1 MNSYNRMNEMLS
13 AHPQRL
19 YMYFKADG
27 AEKFL
32 ENHNLKL
39 SDLRKCND
47 PFECAIDYNTSLK
60 TTGYIDKHAYCEQ
73 FNERDIRDL
82 QAKWWEAHKN
92 LRISCFTEYATNI
105 LMWAYYAEG
114 QKGICIEFDP
124 SKDPLFFENLRKV
137 KYRTKLATI
146 NKGCGE
152 ELDYSEILITKATQW
167 QHEKEWRVIRD
178 DLHSDFFP
186 ISPQAITSVIFGCA
200 SAIYYNDY
208 GMSDTYE
215 RIFHLLQKPEYA
227 HIQLQCISPATEI
240 FELQHRNM
248 PFFVFMKDQHTIS
261 IISTQKQCLQIWRH
275 NDYKDTRIYE
285 ASVCQWEKNTI
296 TLPNG
301 YYLISNA
308 VDNNTVL
315 VQIFDE

>member
-13 AHPQRL
+13 ARPQRL
-19 YMYFKADG
+19 YMYFKAEG

-39 SDLRKCND
+39 SDPRKCND
-47 PFECAIDYNTSLK
+47 PFECAIDYNASLK
-60 TTGYIDKHAYCEQ
+60 TTGYIDENPYYEQ
-73 FNERDIRDL
+73 LNELYVRDL

-92 LRISCFTEYATNI
+92 LRISCLTKEATNI
-105 LMWAYYAEG
+105 LMWAYYADG

-124 SKDPLFFENLRKV
+124 SKAPLFFENLREV

-152 ELDYSEILITKATQW
+152 ELDYSEILITKAMQW
-167 QHEKEWRVIRD
+167 QHEKEWRVIFK
-178 DLHSDFFP
+178 DLYSDFFP

-200 SAIYYNDY
+200 SASYYNDY
-208 GMSDTYE
+208 GMSGTYE
-215 RIFHLLQKPEYA
+215 RIFQLLQKPEYA
-227 HIQLQCISPATEI
+227 HIRLQCISPATEI
-240 FELQHRNM
+240 FELQRRNM

-261 IISTQKQCLQIWRH
+261 IISTRQQCLQIRRY
-275 NDYKDTRIYE
+275 NDNRDLIYE
-285 ASVCQWEKNTI
+285 ASVCQWEKTII
-296 TLPNG
+296 TLPHG

-308 VDNNTVL
+308 VDDDTIRLQV
-315 VQIFDE
+315 FDE

>member
-13 AHPQRL
+13 ARPQRL
-19 YMYFKADG
+19 YMYFKAEG

-39 SDLRKCND
+39 SDPRKCND
-47 PFECAIDYNTSLK
+47 PFECAIDYNASLK
-60 TTGYIDKHAYCEQ
+60 TTGYIDENPYYEQ
-73 FNERDIRDL
+73 LNELYVRDL

-92 LRISCFTEYATNI
+92 LRISCLTKEATNI
-105 LMWAYYAEG
+105 LMWAYYADG

-124 SKDPLFFENLRKV
+124 SKDPLFFENLREV

-152 ELDYSEILITKATQW
+152 ELDYSEILITKAMQW
-167 QHEKEWRVIRD
+167 QHEKEWRVIFK
-178 DLHSDFFP
+178 DLYSDFFP

-200 SAIYYNDY
+200 SASYYNDY
-208 GMSDTYE
+208 GMSGTYE
-215 RIFHLLQKPEYA
+215 RIFQLLQKPKYA
-227 HIQLQCISPATEI
+227 HIRLQCISPATEI
-240 FELQHRNM
+240 FELQRRNM

-261 IISTQKQCLQIWRH
+261 IISTRQQCLQIRRY
-275 NDYKDTRIYE
+275 NDNRDLIYE
-285 ASVCQWEKNTI
+285 ASVCQWEKTII
-296 TLPNG
+296 TLPHG

-308 VDNNTVL
+308 VDDDTIRLQV
-315 VQIFDE
+315 FDE

>member
-1 MNSYNRMNEMLS
+1 MNSYNKMNEMLS
-13 AHPQRL
+13 ARPQRL
-19 YMYFKADG
+19 YMYFKAEG

-39 SDLRKCND
+39 SDPRKCND
-47 PFECAIDYNTSLK
+47 PFECAIDYNASLK
-60 TTGYIDKHAYCEQ
+60 TTGYIDENPYYEQ
-73 FNERDIRDL
+73 LNELYVRDL
-82 QAKWWEAHKN
+82 QAKWWKAHKH
-92 LRISCFTEYATNI
+92 LRISCFTKEATNI
-105 LMWAYYAEG
+105 LMWAYYADG

-124 SKDPLFFENLRKV
+124 SKDPLFFENLREV
-137 KYRTKLATI
+137 KYRTNLATI

-152 ELDYSEILITKATQW
+152 ELDYSEILITKAMQW
-167 QHEKEWRVIRD
+167 QHEKEWRVIFK
-178 DLHSDFFP
+178 DLYSDFFP

-200 SAIYYNDY
+200 SASYYNDY
-208 GMSDTYE
+208 GMSGTYE
-215 RIFHLLQKPEYA
+215 RIFQLLQRPEYA
-227 HIQLQCISPATEI
+227 HIQLQCISQETDT
-240 FELQHRNM
+240 FKLQCRKM

-261 IISTQKQCLQIWRH
+261 IISTRQQCLQIKRY
-275 NDYKDTRIYE
+275 NDNRDLIYE
-285 ASVCQWEKNTI
+285 ASVCQWEKTII

>member
-13 AHPQRL
+13 DRPQRL
-19 YMYFKADG
+19 YMYFRAES

-39 SDLRKCND
+39 SDPRKCND
-47 PFECAIDYNTSLK
+47 PFECAIDYNASLK
-60 TTGYIDKHAYCEQ
+60 TTGYIDKHTYCERL
-73 FNERDIRDL
+73 NERDILDL
-82 QAKWWEAHKN
+82 RTKWLETHKN
-92 LRISCFTEYATNI
+92 LRISCFTEEATNI
-105 LMWAYYAEG
+105 LMWAYYAEQ

-124 SKDPLFFENLRKV
+124 NKDPLFFENLREV
-137 KYRTKLATI
+137 KYKTNLAMI
-146 NKGCGE
+146 GKDAGNE
-152 ELDYSEILITKATQW
+152 WNYNEILITKAKRW

-178 DLHSDFFP
+178 DLYGDFFP

-200 SAIYYNDY
+200 SASYYNDY

-215 RIFHLLQKPEYA
+215 RIFQLLQKPEYA

-240 FELQHRNM
+240 FELQRRNM
-248 PFFVFMKDQHTIS
+248 PFFVFMKDPHTIS
-261 IISTQKQCLQIWRH
+261 IISTRQQCLQIKRD
-275 NDYKDTRIYE
+275 NDNRDVIYE
-285 ASVCQWEKNTI
+285 ASVCQWEKTTI

-308 VDNNTVL
+308 VDDDNIL
-315 VQIFDE
+315 VQVFDE

>member
-1 MNSYNRMNEMLS
+1 MNSYNKMNEMLS
-13 AHPQRL
+13 ARPQRL
-19 YMYFKADG
+19 YMYFKAEG

-39 SDLRKCND
+39 SDPRKCND
-47 PFECAIDYNTSLK
+47 PFECAIDYNASLK
-60 TTGYIDKHAYCEQ
+60 TTGYIDENPYYEQ
-73 FNERDIRDL
+73 LNELYVRDL
-82 QAKWWEAHKN
+82 QAKWWKAHKH
-92 LRISCFTEYATNI
+92 LRISCFTKEATNI
-105 LMWAYYAEG
+105 LMWAYYADG

-124 SKDPLFFENLRKV
+124 SKDPLFFENLREV

-152 ELDYSEILITKATQW
+152 ELDYSEILITKAMQW
-167 QHEKEWRVIRD
+167 QHEKEWRVIFQE
-178 DLHSDFFP
+178 LSSDFFP
-186 ISPQAITSVIFGCA
+186 IRPQATPSVIFGCA
-200 SAIYYNDY
+200 SASYYNDY
-208 GMSDTYE
+208 GMSGTYE
-215 RIFHLLQKPEYA
+215 RIFQLLQRPEYA
-227 HIQLQCISPATEI
+227 HIQLQCISQETDT
-240 FELQHRNM
+240 FKLQCRKM

-261 IISTQKQCLQIWRH
+261 IISTRQQCLQIKRY
-275 NDYKDTRIYE
+275 NDNRDLIYE
-285 ASVCQWEKNTI
+285 ASVCQWEKTII

>member
-13 AHPQRL
+13 AHSQRL

-39 SDLRKCND
+39 SDPRKCND
-47 PFECAIDYNTSLK
+47 PFEFAIGYNTSLK
-60 TTGYIDKHAYCEQ
+60 TTGFKDLYPDYEPL
-73 FNERDIRDL
+73 NERDILDL
-82 QAKWWEAHKN
+82 KIKWWEAHKN
-92 LRISCFTEYATNI
+92 LRISCFTEEATNI
-105 LMWAYYAEG
+105 LMWAYYAEQ

-124 SKDPLFFENLRKV
+124 SKAPLFFENLREV
-137 KYRTKLATI
+137 KYRTQLAMI
-146 NKGCGE
+146 GRNIREG
-152 ELDYSEILITKATQW
+152 LDYNEILITKAKQW

-200 SAIYYNDY
+200 SASYYNDY
-208 GMSDTYE
+208 GMSGTYE
-215 RIFHLLQKPEYA
+215 HIFQLLQKPEYA
-227 HIQLQCISPATEI
+227 HIQLQCISPATEM
-240 FELQHRNM
+240 FELQRRKM
-248 PFFVFMKDQHTIS
+248 PFFVFMKDRHTIS
-261 IISTQKQCLQIWRH
+261 IISTRQQCLQIRRY
-275 NDYKDTRIYE
+275 NDNRDIIYE
-285 ASVCQWEKNTI
+285 TFVCQWEKNTI

>member
-13 AHPQRL
+13 ARPQRL
-19 YMYFKADG
+19 YMYFKAEG

-39 SDLRKCND
+39 SDPRKCND
-47 PFECAIDYNTSLK
+47 PFECAIDYNASLK
-60 TTGYIDKHAYCEQ
+60 TTGYIDENPYYEQ
-73 FNERDIRDL
+73 LNELYVRDL

-92 LRISCFTEYATNI
+92 LRISCLTKEATNI
-105 LMWAYYAEG
+105 LMWAYYADG

-124 SKDPLFFENLRKV
+124 SKDPLFFENLREV

-152 ELDYSEILITKATQW
+152 ELDYSEILITKAMQW
-167 QHEKEWRVIRD
+167 QHEKEWRVIFK
-178 DLHSDFFP
+178 DLYSDFFP

-200 SAIYYNDY
+200 SASYYNDY
-208 GMSDTYE
+208 GMSGTYE
-215 RIFHLLQKPEYA
+215 RIFQLLQKPEYA
-227 HIQLQCISPATEI
+227 HIRLQCISPATEI
-240 FELQHRNM
+240 FELQRRNM

-261 IISTQKQCLQIWRH
+261 IISTRQQCLQIRRY
-275 NDYKDTRIYE
+275 NDNRDLIYE
-285 ASVCQWEKNTI
+285 ASVCQWEKTII
-296 TLPNG
+296 TLPHG

-308 VDNNTVL
+308 VDDDTIRLQV
-315 VQIFDE
+315 FDE

>member
-13 AHPQRL
+13 ARPQRL
-19 YMYFKADG
+19 YMYFKAEG

-39 SDLRKCND
+39 SDPRKCND

-60 TTGYIDKHAYCEQ
+60 TTGYIDKHAYYEQ
-73 FNERDIRDL
+73 LNELYVRDL
-82 QAKWWEAHKN
+82 QAKWWEAHKH
-92 LRISCFTEYATNI
+92 LRISCFTKEATNI
-105 LMWAYYAEG
+105 LMWAYYADG

-124 SKDPLFFENLRKV
+124 SKDPLFFENLREV

-152 ELDYSEILITKATQW
+152 ELDYSEILITKAMQW
-167 QHEKEWRVIRD
+167 QHEKEWRVIFK
-178 DLHSDFFP
+178 DLYSDFFP

-200 SAIYYNDY
+200 SASYYNDY
-208 GMSDTYE
+208 GMSGTYE
-215 RIFHLLQKPEYA
+215 RIFQLLQKPEYA
-227 HIQLQCISPATEI
+227 HIQLQCISQETDT
-240 FELQHRNM
+240 FKLQCRNM

-261 IISTQKQCLQIWRH
+261 IISTQKQCLQITRY
-275 NDYKDTRIYE
+275 NDNRVLVYK
-285 ASVCQWEKNTI
+285 AFVCQWEKTTI

-301 YYLISNA
+301 YYLISNTRDDDSIRLQ
-308 VDNNTVL
+308 V
-315 VQIFDE
+315 FYE

>member
-1 MNSYNRMNEMLS
+1 MNSYNKMNEMLS
-13 AHPQRL
+13 ARPQRL
-19 YMYFKADG
+19 YMYFKAEG

-39 SDLRKCND
+39 SDPRKCND
-47 PFECAIDYNTSLK
+47 PFECAIDYNASLK
-60 TTGYIDKHAYCEQ
+60 TTGYIDENPYYEQ
-73 FNERDIRDL
+73 LNELYVRDL
-82 QAKWWEAHKN
+82 QAKWWKAHKH
-92 LRISCFTEYATNI
+92 LRISCFTKEATNI
-105 LMWAYYAEG
+105 LMWAYYADG

-124 SKDPLFFENLRKV
+124 SKDPLFFENLREV

-152 ELDYSEILITKATQW
+152 ELDYSEILITKAMQW
-167 QHEKEWRVIRD
+167 QHEKEWRVIFK
-178 DLHSDFFP
+178 DLYSDFFP

-200 SAIYYNDY
+200 SASYYNDY
-208 GMSDTYE
+208 GMSGTYE
-215 RIFHLLQKPEYA
+215 RIFQLLQRPEYA
-227 HIQLQCISPATEI
+227 HIQLQCISQETDT
-240 FELQHRNM
+240 FKLQCRKM

-261 IISTQKQCLQIWRH
+261 IISTRQQCLQIKRY
-275 NDYKDTRIYE
+275 NDNRDLIYE
-285 ASVCQWEKNTI
+285 ASVCQWEKTII

>member
-13 AHPQRL
+13 ARPQRL
-19 YMYFKADG
+19 YMYFKAEG

-39 SDLRKCND
+39 SGPRKCND
-47 PFECAIDYNTSLK
+47 PFECAIDYNASLK
-60 TTGYIDKHAYCEQ
+60 TTGYIDENPYYEQ
-73 FNERDIRDL
+73 LNELYVRDL

-92 LRISCFTEYATNI
+92 LRISCLTKEATNI
-105 LMWAYYAEG
+105 LMWAYYADG

-124 SKDPLFFENLRKV
+124 SKDPLFFENLREV

-152 ELDYSEILITKATQW
+152 ELDYSEILITKAMQW
-167 QHEKEWRVIRD
+167 QHEKEWRVIFK
-178 DLHSDFFP
+178 DLYSDFFP

-200 SAIYYNDY
+200 SASYYNDY
-208 GMSDTYE
+208 GMSGTYE
-215 RIFHLLQKPEYA
+215 RIFQLLQKPEYA
-227 HIQLQCISPATEI
+227 HIRLQCISPATEI
-240 FELQHRNM
+240 FELQRRNM

-261 IISTQKQCLQIWRH
+261 IISTRQQCLQIRRY
-275 NDYKDTRIYE
+275 NDNRDLIYE
-285 ASVCQWEKNTI
+285 ASVCQWEKTII
-296 TLPNG
+296 TLPHG

-308 VDNNTVL
+308 VDDDTIRLQV
-315 VQIFDE
+315 FDE

>member
-13 AHPQRL
+13 DRPQRL
-19 YMYFKADG
+19 YMYFRAES

-39 SDLRKCND
+39 SDPRKCND
-47 PFECAIDYNTSLK
+47 PFECAIDYNASLK
-60 TTGYIDKHAYCEQ
+60 TTGYLDKHTYCERL
-73 FNERDIRDL
+73 NERDILDL
-82 QAKWWEAHKN
+82 RTKWLETHKN
-92 LRISCFTEYATNI
+92 LRISCFTEEATNI
-105 LMWAYYAEG
+105 LMWAYYAEQ

-124 SKDPLFFENLRKV
+124 NKDPLFFENLREV
-137 KYRTKLATI
+137 KYKTNLAMI
-146 NKGCGE
+146 GKDAGNE
-152 ELDYSEILITKATQW
+152 WNYNEILITKAKRW

-178 DLHSDFFP
+178 DLYGDFFP

-200 SAIYYNDY
+200 SASYYNDY

-215 RIFHLLQKPEYA
+215 RIFQLLQKPEYA

-240 FELQHRNM
+240 FELQRRNM
-248 PFFVFMKDQHTIS
+248 PFFVFMKDPHTIS
-261 IISTQKQCLQIWRH
+261 IISTRQQCLQIKRD
-275 NDYKDTRIYE
+275 NDNRDVIYE
-285 ASVCQWEKNTI
+285 ASVCQWEKTTI

-308 VDNNTVL
+308 VDDDNIL
-315 VQIFDE
+315 VQVFDE

>member
-1 MNSYNRMNEMLS
+1 MIKQITMCYKITC
-13 AHPQRL
+13 PQRL
-19 YMYFKADG
+19 YMYFKAEG

-39 SDLRKCND
+39 SDPRKCND
-47 PFECAIDYNTSLK
+47 PFECAIDYNASLK
-60 TTGYIDKHAYCEQ
+60 TTGYIDENPYYEQ
-73 FNERDIRDL
+73 LNELYVRDL
-82 QAKWWEAHKN
+82 QAKWWEAHKH
-92 LRISCFTEYATNI
+92 LRISCFTKEATNI
-105 LMWAYYAEG
+105 LMWAYYADG

-124 SKDPLFFENLRKV
+124 SKDPLFFENLREV

-152 ELDYSEILITKATQW
+152 ELDYSEILITKAMQW
-167 QHEKEWRVIRD
+167 QHEKEWRVIFK
-178 DLHSDFFP
+178 DLYSDFFP

-200 SAIYYNDY
+200 SASYYNDY
-208 GMSDTYE
+208 GMSGTYE
-215 RIFHLLQKPEYA
+215 RIFQLLQRPEYA
-227 HIQLQCISPATEI
+227 HIQLQCISQETDT
-240 FELQHRNM
+240 FKLQCRKM

-261 IISTQKQCLQIWRH
+261 IISTRQQCLQIKRY
-275 NDYKDTRIYE
+275 NDNRDLIYE
-285 ASVCQWEKNTI
+285 ASVCQWEKTII